1 MAAPEAAIVASSP
14 HTHTHTYTYTHRH
27 TYIQSVAIFA
37 RSRPPQEEKLALWMG
52 PRTASPSS
60 PAGPTDAAGHAA
72 AKDLQPMTPGPTDAA
87 GHAAARDLQPMTPGL
102 NSPEGDYKASPTDAA
117 RVLQPKAC
125 MVAALMTPTSPQ
137 AGYKSGFDTGY
148 AAGYMARVN
157 DYEWGFAAGYMAG
170 LHDYAARHPRSR
182 SRSGRR

>member
-1 MAAPEAAIVASSP
+1 MAAPEAAIVGSSP

-37 RSRPPQEEKLALWMG
+37 PSRPPQEEKLALWMG

-60 PAGPTDAAGHAA
+60 PA
-72 AKDLQPMTPGPTDAA
+72 GPTDAA

-125 MVAALMTPTSPQ
+125 MAAAPMTPHSPQ
-137 AGYKSGFDTGY
+137 AGYKSGYDTGY

>member
-1 MAAPEAAIVASSP
+1 
-14 HTHTHTYTYTHRH
+14 
-27 TYIQSVAIFA
+27 
-37 RSRPPQEEKLALWMG
+37 
-52 PRTASPSS
+52 
-60 PAGPTDAAGHAA
+60 
-72 AKDLQPMTPGPTDAA
+72 
-87 GHAAARDLQPMTPGL
+87 
-102 NSPEGDYKASPTDAA
+102 
-117 RVLQPKAC
+117 